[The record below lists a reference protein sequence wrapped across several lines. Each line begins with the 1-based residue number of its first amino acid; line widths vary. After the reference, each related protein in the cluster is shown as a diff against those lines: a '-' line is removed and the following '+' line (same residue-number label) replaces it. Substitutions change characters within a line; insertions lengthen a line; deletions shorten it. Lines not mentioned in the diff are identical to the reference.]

1 MAKFGSIISSV
12 IVVTTLFVV
21 NDRYDYPDFVDTA
34 PRLRSPHIVD
44 PRFTGT
50 TFSVVANTRRVHKSD
65 SGILFMDLHDPVE
78 DIHFGVPVFPSLG
91 CLPVQPGL
99 GDVVQ
104 VTGSLG
110 SYSGR
115 PQIQPLSKEHV
126 EVLTDLNAT
135 PPTPLTEA
143 LGSIGSTMHVGPVWI
158 DSVEPFTS
166 STNRKHLRLRLSS
179 ADGGVTVQGII
190 FEGNWNNCDQK
201 LLKSGQPLV
210 VTADITTF
218 QDRPSLTVNHVRAF
232 QGQVEVLKDP
242 DAIPPTP
249 LTEALGSI
257 GSTLLVGPVWIDSA
271 EPFTSRANRKHLRL
285 RLSSADGGVTVQGII
300 FEGNWNNS
308 DLILLKSGQPLVVTA
323 DITTFQDRPSLTVNH
338 VRAFQGQVEVLK
350 DPDPTPPTPLSEA
363 LGSIGS
369 TLLVGPV
376 WIDSAEPFTSRANR
390 KHIRLGLKSAD
401 GGATVQGIIFE
412 GNWNNSDLELLKSGQ
427 PLVVNADITTFQ
439 DRPSLT
445 VNHVRTFQ
453 GNVEVLKDPDPTP
466 PTPLTEALGSIGSTL
481 LVGPVWID
489 TAEPFTSRA
498 NRKHLRL
505 RLSSADG
512 GVTVQGIIFEGNWN
526 NSDLILLKSGQP
538 LVVTADIT
546 TFQDRP
552 SLTVRKVRAFH

>member
-115 PQIQPLSKEHV
+115 PQIQPLSKGHV

-143 LGSIGSTMHVGPVWI
+143 VGSIGSTMHVGPVWI

-166 STNRKHLRLRLSS
+166 STNRKHLRLRLIS
-179 ADGGVTVQGII
+179 AAGGVTVQGII

-242 DAIPPTP
+242 DA
-249 LTEALGSI
+249 
-257 GSTLLVGPVWIDSA
+257 
-271 EPFTSRANRKHLRL
+271 
-285 RLSSADGGVTVQGII
+285 
-300 FEGNWNNS
+300 
-308 DLILLKSGQPLVVTA
+308 
-323 DITTFQDRPSLTVNH
+323 
-338 VRAFQGQVEVLK
+338 
-350 DPDPTPPTPLSEA
+350 
-363 LGSIGS
+363 
-369 TLLVGPV
+369 
-376 WIDSAEPFTSRANR
+376 
-390 KHIRLGLKSAD
+390 
-401 GGATVQGIIFE
+401 
-412 GNWNNSDLELLKSGQ
+412 
-427 PLVVNADITTFQ
+427 
-439 DRPSLT
+439 
-445 VNHVRTFQ
+445 
-453 GNVEVLKDPDPTP
+453 TP

-505 RLSSADG
+505 RLKIG
-512 GVTVQGIIFEGNWN
+512 RRWCNR
-526 NSDLILLKSGQP
+526 SGHYLRRKLEQ
-538 LVVTADIT
+538 L
-546 TFQDRP
+546 RP
-552 SLTVRKVRAFH
+552 RYC